1 MYHVSLCCFYVSLSD
16 KSGAIKD
23 LSLNTIVLK
32 TTSKPAQKITILERD
47 TRYTITE
54 NEVQNIG
61 SMKLI
66 NMYLGFFRSIN
77 EVYNEI
83 RSFNGTA
90 NGDDHSAILFF
101 DESIVQ
107 QKHGTKECN

>member
-1 MYHVSLCCFYVSLSD
+1 
-16 KSGAIKD
+16 
-23 LSLNTIVLK
+23 
-32 TTSKPAQKITILERD
+32 
-47 TRYTITE
+47 
-54 NEVQNIG
+54 
-61 SMKLI
+61 MKLI

-90 NGDDHSAILFF
+90 NGVDSDDHSAILFF